1 MKKKKTNKIM
11 LIAVAVILILLFCI
25 SSTLMYGKTRDKLI
39 EEEKQGMPETVAELD
54 VYDMHDYC
62 SRNSAKVL
70 EYLKSG
76 NTKALEKLMISSE
89 GLDELMLYTDWSTAD
104 LDNTVS
110 LGTGSLSAA
119 PDADGKMDMSERIF
133 VDTDNGRFVFFIETI
148 TSDNG
153 KMNDGVSAI
162 GVTSFAYFDSTDFEW
177 NGEAGDDS
185 VLAGKL
191 FRDKE

>member
-1 MKKKKTNKIM
+1 MKKKRNNIM
-11 LIAVAVILILLFCI
+11 LIAVTMILILLFCI
-25 SSTLMYGKTRDKLI
+25 SASLMCGRTREKLR
-39 EEEKQGMPETVAELD
+39 EEEKQGMPKTVAELD
-54 VYDMHDYC
+54 VYDMHDHC
-62 SRNSAKVL
+62 RQNSGKVL
-70 EYLKSG
+70 EYLKAG

-119 PDADGKMDMSERIF
+119 PDADGRMDVSERIF
-133 VDTDNGRFVFFIETI
+133 VDTENGRFVFFIETV

-153 KMNDGVSAI
+153 RMNDGVSAI
-162 GVTSFAYFDSTDFEW
+162 GVTSFGYFDSTDFEW
-177 NGEAGDDS
+177 NGEACDDS

>member
-1 MKKKKTNKIM
+1 MKRKRNNKIM
-11 LIAVAVILILLFCI
+11 LITVAVILILLFCI
-25 SSTLMYGKTRDKLI
+25 SAALMSGRTREKLI

-54 VYDMHDYC
+54 VYDMHDHC
-62 SRNSAKVL
+62 SKNSVKVL
-70 EYLKSG
+70 EYLKAG
-76 NTKALEKLMISSE
+76 NTKGLEKLMISSE

-110 LGTGSLSAA
+110 LGTGSLSPA
-119 PDADGKMDMSERIF
+119 PDANGKMDVSERIF
-133 VDTDNGRFVFFIETI
+133 VDTDNGRFVFFIETV

-162 GVTSFAYFDSTDFEW
+162 GVTSFGYFDSTDYEW

-191 FRDKE
+191 YWDKE